1 MKLWIYKASTNGMQE
16 KDHKWFFFFLQI
28 MFTEHFCVRHYAE
41 LFTWISSFTPLTIL
55 ETIIII
61 LILKMSTWGLQRS

>member
-1 MKLWIYKASTNGMQE
+1 MECKKKITSG
-16 KDHKWFFFFLQI
+16 FFFFLQT

-61 LILKMSTWGLQRS
+61 LILKMLTKKLK